1 MAGLKKDLKHIS
13 TLYPIGIY
21 LPGEEEYLLRN
32 ILSIEENGSIALQGD
47 IPQESTVRLMI
58 GTKESCLTAT
68 HQAVD
73 EVKRAFL
80 HRTVDL
86 ALVFDSAS
94 RYTLLGRQA
103 SQELRIIKERLGED
117 IPVIGMYTYGEQA
130 PLRSIDYLG
139 RTYFHNQTI
148 TILAIGSRNGRPKQE
163 RFL

>member
-1 MAGLKKDLKHIS
+1 
-13 TLYPIGIY
+13 
-21 LPGEEEYLLRN
+21 
-32 ILSIEENGSIALQGD
+32 
-47 IPQESTVRLMI
+47 MI